1 MLIIENYGNNFLI
14 KLIYI
19 TPAKT
24 LKMKKILLLI
34 SLFILGNTYGQIKT
48 LKGNTFTSSQ
58 CVAGG
63 VSTVYYPKGG
73 AYVPSNLIGTHA
85 GESSNSNWKMVLN
98 VDDPDE
104 IWIAAEIIF
113 LAAMP
118 AGPHPL
124 ASILSF
130 SGASEFTITAYAN
143 RILEDDKTLNCSST
157 QVKSTQNNKLRFNL
171 KYNGTYANGIP
182 VTFNITV
189 TDPKTNHTE
198 IINVTVNNTLSIDKL
213 EKYDFSFGPNPT
225 KDLIYLSANK
235 SIGEVEIF
243 NLVGQKSLISD
254 ISDTKGALDISNL
267 SRGVYIM
274 NVAIDE
280 KIGTYK
286 IIKE

>member
-1 MLIIENYGNNFLI
+1 
-14 KLIYI
+14 
-19 TPAKT
+19 
-24 LKMKKILLLI
+24 MKKILLLI

-63 VSTVYYPKGG
+63 VTTVYYPPG
-73 AYVPSNLIGTHA
+73 ADANMPANLVDKHLGV
-85 GESSNSNWKMVLN
+85 SPDDNWKMELV
-98 VDDPDE
+98 VDDPNE
-104 IWIAAEIIF
+104 IWIAAEVVF

-118 AGPHPL
+118 GAGAPYPL
-124 ASILSF
+124 ANMLSINS
-130 SGASEFTITAYAN
+130 SEYTLTAYAH
-143 RILEDDKTLNCSST
+143 RLPEDDKTLNCDPVAFGT
-157 QVKSTQNNKLRFNL
+157 NAFNKLRFNL
-171 KYNGTYANGIP
+171 EYNGNYANADAAI
-182 VTFNITV
+182 TFDITV
-189 TDPKTNHTE
+189 TDPRTNYTE

-225 KDLIYLSANK
+225 KNLIYLSANK

-254 ISDTKGALDISNL
+254 IGDTKGALDISNL

>member
-1 MLIIENYGNNFLI
+1 
-14 KLIYI
+14 
-19 TPAKT
+19 
-24 LKMKKILLLI
+24 MKKILLLI

-63 VSTVYYPKGG
+63 VTTVYYPPG
-73 AYVPSNLIGTHA
+73 ADANMPASLVGKHL
-85 GESSNSNWKMVLN
+85 GESPDDNWKMELV
-98 VDDPDE
+98 VDDPNE
-104 IWIAAEIIF
+104 IWIAAEVVF

-118 AGPHPL
+118 GAGAPYPL
-124 ASILSF
+124 ANMLSINS
-130 SGASEFTITAYAN
+130 SEYTLTAYAH
-143 RILEDDKTLNCSST
+143 RLVETDKTLTCSST
-157 QVKSTQNNKLRFNL
+157 QVTANAYNKLRFNL
-171 KYNGTYANGIP
+171 EYIGEAYANAEAAI
-182 VTFNITV
+182 TFDITV
-189 TDPKTNHTE
+189 TDPKTNYTE
-198 IINVTVNNTLSIDKL
+198 TINVTVNNTLSIDKL

-225 KDLIYLSANK
+225 KNLIYLSANK

-254 ISDTKGALDISNL
+254 IGDTKGALDISNL

>member
-1 MLIIENYGNNFLI
+1 
-14 KLIYI
+14 
-19 TPAKT
+19 
-24 LKMKKILLLI
+24 MKKILLLI

-63 VSTVYYPKGG
+63 VTTVYYPPG
-73 AYVPSNLIGTHA
+73 ADANMPASLVDKHL
-85 GESSNSNWKMVLN
+85 GESPDDNWKMELV
-98 VDDPDE
+98 VDDPNE
-104 IWIAAEIIF
+104 IWIAAEVVF

-118 AGPHPL
+118 GAGAPYPL
-124 ASILSF
+124 ANMLSINS
-130 SGASEFTITAYAN
+130 SEYTLTAYAHRLPEN
-143 RILEDDKTLNCSST
+143 DKTLNCDPVAFGT
-157 QVKSTQNNKLRFNL
+157 NAFNKLRFNL
-171 KYNGTYANGIP
+171 EYNGNYANAGAAI
-182 VTFNITV
+182 TFNITV
-189 TDPKTNHTE
+189 TDPRTNHTE
-198 IINVTVNNTLSIDKL
+198 LINVTVNNTLSIDKL

-225 KDLIYLSANK
+225 KNLIYLSANK

-254 ISDTKGALDISNL
+254 IGDTKGALDISNL